1 MAIMASGQ
9 LTLVDINDSKQL
21 QAYLNSSQPKTQI
34 FNPNGSTYT
43 PHWPTSKPVLTP
55 QMFIAGTSTDIMTS
69 AKSTKWFID
78 GVELTASTT
87 DYTLASSGVK
97 TLTINT
103 NVLTSVNSK
112 LFTCEVVYTDTATN
126 FDVSARAEIEFVK
139 VSAGTNG
146 AGGANAITAVLSNET
161 DSVAADSAGS
171 NQIITGVTS
180 TVTVYEGATDVTAS
194 WAMGTPVVV
203 GLGALNTAY
212 TLTGTPANRIFT
224 LIGTNP
230 MTADVASVT
239 WTLTRG
245 GYANIIKKFTIS
257 RIRNG
262 VAGTSPTLYRLIPS
276 TNAIQKNIAGVYNPT
291 TLTVSGKS
299 QTGTGTYGNYSGR
312 YIIADSPD
320 GVTFTDRYNGTVDEA
335 SKVYTPLAGIKAI
348 RVRMYLAGGVT
359 TMLDEQIIPIV
370 QDGATGA
377 DAVRAIV
384 WTPDGNTIRN
394 ATGSL
399 KAQCDVFSGST
410 LVTPSVFK
418 WYLQDPAAT
427 TVSGGDADGGNGWRL
442 INAGAPQGT
451 TGYTTAIL
459 TITAAAIIGVESF
472 KCIPTY
478 NAIKY
483 SDVCTLMDVSDPI
496 QVSIIG
502 SNVFKNGQGVLT
514 LIAKLFQASNEIDAA
529 GSVYI
534 YTWSLYDSANVKKTT
549 WNTTGSKLG
558 KTITVDAADVTGSG
572 NILCEIS
579 K

>member
-55 QMFIAGTSTDIMTS
+55 QMFIAGTSTDIMAS

-78 GVELTASTT
+78 GVEITASTT
-87 DYTLASSGVK
+87 DYTLAASGIK

-103 NVLTSVNSK
+103 NVLAAVNSK

-161 DSVAADSAGS
+161 DSVPADSAGAS
-171 NQIITGVTS
+171 QIITGVTS

-230 MTADVASVT
+230 MTADTASVT
-239 WTLTRG
+239 WTLTRA

-276 TNAIQKNIAGVYNPT
+276 TNAIQKNVAGVYNPT

-299 QTGTGTYGNYSGR
+299 QTGTGAYGNYSGR

-348 RVRMYLAGGVT
+348 RVRMYLAGGVV

-394 ATGSL
+394 ATGTL

-410 LVTPSVFK
+410 LVTPSAFK

-427 TVSGGDADGGNGWRL
+427 TVSGGDVDGGNGWRL
-442 INAGAPQGT
+442 INVGAPAGT
-451 TGYTTAIL
+451 TGYTTGVL
-459 TITAAAIIGVESF
+459 TITAASIIGVESF

-483 SDVCTLMDVSDPI
+483 SDVCTLIDVSDPI

-534 YTWSLYDSANVKKTT
+534 YTWSLYDSANVKKAT

-558 KTITVDAADVTGSG
+558 KTITVDAVDVTGSG